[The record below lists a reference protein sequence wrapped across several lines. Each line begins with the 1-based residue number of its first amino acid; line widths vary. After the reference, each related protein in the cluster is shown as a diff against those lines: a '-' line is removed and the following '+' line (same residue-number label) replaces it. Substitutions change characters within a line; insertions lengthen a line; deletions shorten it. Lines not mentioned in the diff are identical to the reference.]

1 VTVYRRRPRTD
12 GVALGVAL
20 VLVAT
25 TAAVAHSGRVS
36 TPETWVFHRIND
48 LPDLLYRPMWLLQFA
63 GLLLTPVVP
72 LVVAAWFR
80 RWRLVAGLAVL
91 IPLKLAVERGVL
103 KQLVDRRRPAT
114 SICDRDL
121 SCLNLRGDVPI
132 GTPSFPSGHAVI
144 VWGIV
149 WLVLPYLPRRWMRA
163 TAIGVGVGVMV
174 ARVYLGAH
182 NPLDV
187 VCGAALGVVIG
198 STWNLL
204 VGVPAPGSGDAT
216 DSTPDERGGVA
227 A

>member
-1 VTVYRRRPRTD
+1 VTTYVRRPQVD
-12 GVALGVAL
+12 GAALGIASAIVVVSAIVASSGT
-20 VLVAT
+20 VS
-25 TAAVAHSGRVS
+25 AAEA
-36 TPETWVFHRIND
+36 WVFHRIND
-48 LPDLLYRPMWLLQFA
+48 LPDILYRPMWLLQFA
-63 GLLLTPVVP
+63 GLLLTPLVP
-72 LVVAAWFR
+72 LVVALCFR
-80 RWRLVAGLAVL
+80 RWRLAAGLALLV
-91 IPLKLAVERGVL
+91 PLKLLFERAVL

-163 TAIGVGVGVMV
+163 TAIGIGVGVMV

-187 VCGAALGVVIG
+187 VCGAALGVAVG
-198 STWNLL
+198 AALNLAL
-204 VGVPAPGSGDAT
+204 GVPRPEVVDHTSADDRDEVAP
-216 DSTPDERGGVA
+216 
-227 A
+227 

>member
-1 VTVYRRRPRTD
+1 M
-12 GVALGVAL
+12 
-20 VLVAT
+20 VAT
-25 TAAVAHSGRVS
+25 TAAIAHSGTVS
-36 TPETWVFHRIND
+36 APEAWVFHRIND
-48 LPDLLYRPMWLLQFA
+48 LPDVLYRPMWLLQFA
-63 GLLLTPVVP
+63 GLLLTPLVP
-72 LVVAAWFR
+72 LVVALCFR
-80 RWRLVAGLAVL
+80 RWRLAAGLALLV
-91 IPLKLAVERGVL
+91 PLKLLFERAVL

-163 TAIGVGVGVMV
+163 TAIGIGVGVMV

-187 VCGAALGVVIG
+187 VCGAALGVAVG
-198 STWNLL
+198 AALNLAL
-204 VGVPAPGSGDAT
+204 GVPRPEVVDHTSAADR
-216 DSTPDERGGVA
+216 DEVSP
-227 A
+227 